1 LPQFKQPTGFS
12 IPLFCN
18 GRVVGTTP
26 LLVVATDGS
35 TEDPIGATSTV
46 FGAADELGTDL
57 PEVGTGGSIGL
68 VGIDVLTMVV

>member
-1 LPQFKQPTGFS
+1 
-12 IPLFCN
+12 
-18 GRVVGTTP
+18 
-26 LLVVATDGS
+26 LVVATDGS